1 MQKFLRGEK
10 QSMSEILSV
19 RDLRKSFG
27 GRAVLNIGRLQ
38 LAAGECAIV
47 SGDNGGG
54 KTTLLR
60 ILAGLL
66 RPESV
71 GEWRFCGRPQT
82 PQTCGISG
90 ASLLHQTPHIFSG
103 AVADNIAF
111 ACNGDRQRTAEAM
124 EWAGL
129 SSLAADTAATLSGGM
144 RQRLSLARMRA
155 ARPKL
160 CLLDEPEA
168 HLDESGRRLVADL
181 VASALSQNAAV
192 LIAAPPTAAPDIP
205 NATRRRLM
213 QGDLLPGD
221 N

>member
-1 MQKFLRGEK
+1 MQKFLRDEK

-103 AVADNIAF
+103 AVSDNIAF
-111 ACNGDRQRTAEAM
+111 ACNGDRRRTAEAM

-181 VASALSQNAAV
+181 VAAALSQNAAV
-192 LIAAPPTAAPDIP
+192 LIAAPPTAVPDIP

>member
-1 MQKFLRGEK
+1 M
-10 QSMSEILSV
+10 SV

-27 GRAVLNIGRLQ
+27 GREVLNIGRLQ

-60 ILAGLL
+60 TLAGLL

-90 ASLLHQTPHIFSG
+90 ASLLHQTPYIFSG

-111 ACNGDRQRTAEAM
+111 ACNGDRRRTAEAM

-181 VASALSQNAAV
+181 VAIRPLPKCRRPNRRPADGRPRHSQRNS
-192 LIAAPPTAAPDIP
+192 PPTDSGRYSPLRKLNKRCFP
-205 NATRRRLM
+205 PPPFYL
-213 QGDLLPGD
+213 
-221 N
+221 